1 MTHLFLSVVKYQIL
15 SLIRVHFSC
24 FSVQYTFPISLNSGV
39 RPGMILRILLALR
52 IVSAFGQDPSDRKN
66 VLLIIADDF
75 RPNVGVLESE
85 NSFSSVAMV
94 TPNLDRLAAR
104 SLVLTNAYTQVSALH
119 CSPVLCVKRNV

>member
-1 MTHLFLSVVKYQIL
+1 
-15 SLIRVHFSC
+15 
-24 FSVQYTFPISLNSGV
+24 
-39 RPGMILRILLALR
+39 MILRILLAVALR

-104 SLVLTNAYTQVSALH
+104 SLVLTNAYTQVSALQ
-119 CSPVLCVKRNV
+119 SVLCVKCNV

>member
-1 MTHLFLSVVKYQIL
+1 
-15 SLIRVHFSC
+15 
-24 FSVQYTFPISLNSGV
+24 
-39 RPGMILRILLALR
+39 MILRILLALR

-119 CSPVLCVKRNV
+119 CSPVLCVKCNV